1 MEAGWQQNQCRPGR
15 KRRAPPCG
23 RSARVYVRR
32 SLPGGGGASALP
44 RPYRRFRPCGVR
56 RRGYSAQWGRGDRS
70 RYAVVR
76 CDSDGC
82 IPDAARLD
90 HLEDGAARRTAG
102 LAVIARTLLLG
113 GCTADKGIWHVA
125 SIKMLLSNL
134 FEPNANIAL
143 LLGVTNIGEEA
154 RALNFIY
161 NRGDACDRRL
171 PCLNGDIGRNGH
183 LFLRLT

>member
-1 MEAGWQQNQCRPGR
+1 MQSYGAQGRHADFFCGIEAESRRVCVSADETPG
-15 KRRAPPCG
+15 AELD
-23 RSARVYVRR
+23 AAEV
-32 SLPGGGGASALP
+32 A
-44 RPYRRFRPCGVR
+44 
-56 RRGYSAQWGRGDRS
+56 D
-70 RYAVVR
+70 
-76 CDSDGC
+76 DSDGC

-125 SIKMLLSNL
+125 RVEMLLSDL
-134 FEPNANIAL
+134 LEPNANRAL

-183 LFLRLT
+183 LFLRLK